1 MGESSSP
8 TESRMALE
16 TDALEYRRRHRGLIG
31 VESKVPVKDRGTL
44 SLVYTPGVAEP
55 CLEIFRDPKTS
66 FEYTCRGN
74 TVGLITDGSAVFGL
88 GRVGP
93 EAALPAMEGKS
104 VIFKTFAGIDALP
117 MCLRAVGLNEMIQA
131 VTMLAPTFG
140 AFCLE
145 DIFSPR
151 CFSLEDHLQR
161 AVAVPVFHNH
171 AHGAA
176 VMVLAG
182 LRNALPLVGKR
193 LEDARIVIG
202 GAGSAGLGVA
212 RLLLAAGARHLVVCD
227 RAGTL
232 QKYRASHMNWVK
244 SEISRQTNPENLTG
258 SLADALTGADVLIG
272 LSAANAVS
280 SEMVARMAPNAIVF
294 ALAVPTPEI
303 GPAEA
308 KRAGAKIVATGRS
321 DFPNQLDIALVF
333 PGVLRGLLDVQARNV
348 TTAVLL
354 EAATALADLVPEAD
368 RSPDRIVPP
377 IFDFRVAPTI
387 AAAVARVAMAT
398 GEARKQVDP
407 AEIMDRTL
415 RFVYE
420 GSVPVEPRAPGKTL
434 TLREEAL
441 ELHRRFRGKL
451 QVVSKVPIRDS
462 HILNLLYLP
471 PGAAIPVQAIL
482 EDPSKVFD
490 LTAKGNLVAVVSDG
504 SAVLG
509 LGNIGGRAAMPV
521 MEGKAVLFK
530 TFGGVEAFPICI
542 GTQDQDEIVEVTKA
556 IAPVFGGINLEDIS
570 APRCFYVEDKLKKE
584 TDIPIFHD
592 DQHGTAVVVTAAL
605 INALKLTGR
614 TFKDT
619 RVLIN
624 GTGASGIAVTKML
637 LGMGVADVIL
647 CDTKGAVYEGR
658 AEGMNWAK
666 EEIARVTNKE
676 KVKGKLAEALKGLDV
691 FIGLSGA
698 KLVSADMVRSMAPNA
713 IVFAMA
719 NPVPEI
725 LPDEA
730 RAGGAAIVAT
740 GRSDFENQVNNSLG
754 FPGIFRGAL
763 DVRARDINQT
773 MKEAAAQAMASLI
786 TDKELRPDYIIP
798 HMLDFRVP
806 VAVAKAVATAAMQSG
821 VARLQVDPEVVAENA
836 RAFIYEGKLGLV
848 A

>member
-1 MGESSSP
+1 
-8 TESRMALE
+8 MALE
-16 TDALEYRRRHRGLIG
+16 ADALEYRRRHRGLIG
-31 VESKVPVKDRGTL
+31 VESKVPVKDRPTL

-55 CLEIFRDPKTS
+55 CMEIFRDAKNS

-74 TVGLITDGSAVFGL
+74 TVALITDGSAIFGL
-88 GRVGP
+88 GDVGP

-117 MCLRAVGLNEMIQA
+117 MCLKGEGLYAMIQA

-145 DIFSPR
+145 DIISPR

-161 AVAVPVFHNH
+161 AVNVPVFHNH

-182 LRNALPLVGKR
+182 LTNALPLVGKR
-193 LEDARIVIG
+193 LEEARIVIG
-202 GAGSAGLGVA
+202 GAGSAGLGAA
-212 RLLLAAGARHLVVCD
+212 RLLLAAGARRLVVCD
-227 RAGTL
+227 RAGVL
-232 QKYRASHMNWVK
+232 HKYRASHMDWVK
-244 SEISRQTNPENLTG
+244 SEVARQTNPENTTG
-258 SLADALTGADVLIG
+258 TLADALKGADVFIG
-272 LSAANAVS
+272 LSAPNVLSA
-280 SEMVARMAPNAIVF
+280 EMVASMGPDPVVF

-303 GPAEA
+303 QPAEA

-348 TTAVLL
+348 TTPMLV
-354 EAATALADLVPEAD
+354 EAARALAGLVPEAQ
-368 RSPDRIVPP
+368 RGPDRIVPP
-377 IFDFRVAPTI
+377 VFDFHVAPAI
-387 AAAVARVAMAT
+387 AAAVAKVAMAT
-398 GEARKQVDP
+398 GEARKQMEP
-407 AEIMDRTL
+407 TEIVDRTL
-415 RFVYE
+415 RFIYE
-420 GSVPVEPRAPGKTL
+420 GRPPVEPREPGKTL
-434 TLREEAL
+434 SLKEEAL

-451 QVVSKVPIRDS
+451 QVVSKVPIRDA
-462 HILNLLYLP
+462 HILSLLYLP
-471 PGAAIPVQAIL
+471 PSAAIPARAIL
-482 EDPSKVFD
+482 EDRSKVFE

-509 LGNIGGRAAMPV
+509 LGNIGARAAMPV

-542 GTQDQDEIVEVTKA
+542 ATQDQDEIVEVTKA
-556 IAPVFGGINLEDIS
+556 ITPVFGGVNLEDIS
-570 APRCFYVEDKLKKE
+570 APRCFYIEDRLKRE

-592 DQHGTAVVVTAAL
+592 DQHGTAVVVTAGL

-614 TFKDT
+614 AFENT
-619 RVLIN
+619 RILIN
-624 GTGASGIAVTKML
+624 GTGAAGIAVARML
-637 LGMGVADVIL
+637 LGLGAADVIL
-647 CDTKGAVYEGR
+647 CDTKGAIYEGR
-658 AEGMNWAK
+658 PEGMNWAK
-666 EEIARVTNKE
+666 EEIARITNKDR
-676 KVKGKLAEALKGLDV
+676 VRGTLAEALRGLDV

-698 KLVSADMVRSMAPNA
+698 KLVSVDMVRGMAPDS

-719 NPVPEI
+719 NPIPEI

-763 DVRARDINQT
+763 DVRAKDINQA
-773 MKEAAAQAMASLI
+773 MKEAAAAAIAGLI

-798 HMLDFRVP
+798 TMLDFRVP
-806 VAVAKAVATAAMQSG
+806 VAVARAVATAAMQSG

>member
-1 MGESSSP
+1 MIME
-8 TESRMALE
+8 LE
-16 TDALEYRRRHRGLIG
+16 ADALEYRRRHRGLIG
-31 VESKVPVKDRGTL
+31 VESKVPVKDRRTL

-55 CLEIFRDPKTS
+55 CMEIFRDPKTS

-74 TVGLITDGSAVFGL
+74 TVALITDGSAIFGL
-88 GRVGP
+88 GDVGP

-117 MCLRAVGLNEMIQA
+117 MCLRAEGLYEMIQA

-145 DIFSPR
+145 DIVSPR

-161 AVAVPVFHNH
+161 AVNVPVFHNH
-171 AHGAA
+171 AHGAG

-182 LRNALPLVGKR
+182 LKNALPLVSKR
-193 LEDARIVIG
+193 LEDARIVIN
-202 GAGSAGLGVA
+202 GAGSAALGVA
-212 RLLLAAGARHLVVCD
+212 RLLVAAGARRLIVCD

-232 QKYRASHMNWVK
+232 HKYRASHMNWVK
-244 SEISRQTNPENLTG
+244 SEIARQTNPENLTG
-258 SLADALTGADVLIG
+258 SLSDALKGADVLIG

-280 SEMVARMAPNAIVF
+280 PEMVASMAPDAIVF

-303 GPAEA
+303 LPADA
-308 KRAGAKIVATGRS
+308 KQAGARIVATGRS

-348 TTAVLL
+348 TTAMLL
-354 EAATALADLVPEAD
+354 EAAAALAGCVPEAD
-368 RSPDRIVPP
+368 RSPDRIAPP
-377 IFDFRVAPTI
+377 IFDFQVAPMI

-398 GEARKQVDP
+398 GEARKQVEP
-407 AEIMDRTL
+407 KEIVDRTL
-415 RFVYE
+415 RFIYE
-420 GSVPVEPRAPGKTL
+420 GSIPVEPRVPGKTL
-434 TLREEAL
+434 SLKEEAL

-451 QVVSKVPIRDS
+451 QVISKVPIRDA

-471 PGAAIPVQAIL
+471 PSAAIPAKAIL

-509 LGNIGGRAAMPV
+509 LGNIGARAAMPV

-542 GTQDQDEIVEVTKA
+542 ATQDQDEIVAVTRA

-570 APRCFYVEDKLKKE
+570 APRCFYIEDQLKKV

-592 DQHGTAVVVTAAL
+592 DQHGTAVVVSAGL

-614 TFKDT
+614 TFEST

-624 GTGASGIAVTKML
+624 GTGASGIAVAKML
-637 LGMGVADVIL
+637 LGMGIADVIL

-658 AEGMNWAK
+658 SEGMNWAK
-666 EEIARVTNKE
+666 EEMGRLTNKE
-676 KVKGKLAEALKGLDV
+676 RVKGKLADALKGVDV
-691 FIGLSGA
+691 FVGLSGA
-698 KLVSADMVRSMAPNA
+698 KLVTTEMVRSMAANS

-763 DVRARDINQT
+763 DVRARDINQA
-773 MKEAAAQAMASLI
+773 MKAAAAEAIAGLI
-786 TDKELRPDYIIP
+786 TNKELRPDYIIP

-806 VAVAKAVATAAMQSG
+806 VAVAKAVATAAMQTG
-821 VARLQVDPEVVAENA
+821 VARLSVDPEVVAENA

>member
-1 MGESSSP
+1 
-8 TESRMALE
+8 MALE
-16 TDALEYRRRHRGLIG
+16 TDALEYRRRHHGLIG
-31 VESKVPVKDRGTL
+31 VESKVPIKDRATL

-55 CLEIFRDPKTS
+55 CMEIFRDPKHS

-74 TVGLITDGSAVFGL
+74 TVGLITDGSAIFGL
-88 GRVGP
+88 GQVGP
-93 EAALPAMEGKS
+93 EAALPVMEGKS

-117 MCLRAVGLNEMIQA
+117 MCLRTEGLYEMIQA

-145 DIFSPR
+145 DIASPR

-161 AVAVPVFHNH
+161 AVNVPVFHNH

-182 LRNALPLVGKR
+182 LSNALPLVGKR

-212 RLLLAAGARHLVVCD
+212 RLLLAAGARQLIVCD
-227 RAGTL
+227 SAGAL
-232 QKYRASHMNWVK
+232 HKYRASHMDWVK
-244 SEISRQTNPENLTG
+244 SEIARQTNPQNAAG
-258 SLADALTGADVLIG
+258 SLADVLKGADVFVG
-272 LSAANAVS
+272 LSAAHTVS
-280 SEMVARMAPNAIVF
+280 PEMVSGMAQDAIVF

-303 GPAEA
+303 SPAEA
-308 KRAGAKIVATGRS
+308 KQAGAKIVATGRS
-321 DFPNQLDIALVF
+321 DFPNQMDIALVF
-333 PGVLRGLLDVQARNV
+333 PGVLRGLLDVQAHNV
-348 TTAVLL
+348 TTAILL
-354 EAATALADLVPEAD
+354 EAAKALGAVVPEAD
-368 RSPDRIVPP
+368 RSPERIIPA
-377 IFDFRVAPTI
+377 IFDFHVAPSI
-387 AAAVARVAMAT
+387 AAAVARIAMAT
-398 GEARKQVDP
+398 GEARKQMDP
-407 AEIMDRTL
+407 GEIVDRTL
-415 RFVYE
+415 RFIYE
-420 GSVPVEPRAPGKTL
+420 GSAPVEPRAPGKSL
-434 TLREEAL
+434 TLKEEAL

-451 QVVSKVPIRDS
+451 QVVSKVPIRDA

-471 PGAAIPVQAIL
+471 PGAAIPAKAIL
-482 EDPSKVFD
+482 EDPGKVYE

-509 LGNIGGRAAMPV
+509 LGNIGARAAMPV

-542 GTQDQDEIVEVTKA
+542 ATQDQDEIVEVTKA

-570 APRCFYVEDKLKKE
+570 APRCFYVEDRLKRE

-592 DQHGTAVVVTAAL
+592 DQHGTAVVVTAGL
-605 INALKLTGR
+605 INALRLTGR
-614 TFKDT
+614 SFETT

-624 GTGASGIAVTKML
+624 GTGAAGIAVARML
-637 LGMGVADVIL
+637 LGLGAADVIL
-647 CDTKGAVYEGR
+647 CDTRGAIYQGR
-658 AEGMNWAK
+658 SEGMNWAK
-666 EEIARVTNKE
+666 EEIARLTNKAR
-676 KVKGKLAEALKGLDV
+676 VKGTLAEALRGLDV
-691 FIGLSGA
+691 FIGLSGP
-698 KLVSADMVRSMAPNA
+698 KLLTPDMVRSMAPNA

-763 DVRARDINQT
+763 DVRARDINQA
-773 MKEAAAQAMASLI
+773 MKTAAAEAIASLI
-786 TDKELRPDYIIP
+786 SERELRPDYIIP

-806 VAVAKAVATAAMQSG
+806 VAVAKAVATAAMGSG
-821 VARLQVDPEVVAENA
+821 VARISVDPEVVAENA

>member
-1 MGESSSP
+1 
-8 TESRMALE
+8 MAFE
-16 TDALEYRRRHRGLIG
+16 ADALEYRRRHHGLIG
-31 VESKVPVKDRGTL
+31 VESKVPIKDRSTL

-55 CLEIFRDPKTS
+55 CMEIFRDAKNS

-74 TVGLITDGSAVFGL
+74 TVGLITDGSAIFGL
-88 GRVGP
+88 GDVGP

-117 MCLRAVGLNEMIQA
+117 MCLKVEGLYEMIQA

-145 DIFSPR
+145 DIVSPR

-161 AVAVPVFHNH
+161 AVNVPVFHNH

-182 LRNALPLVGKR
+182 LTNALPLVGKR
-193 LEDARIVIG
+193 LEDAKIVIS

-212 RLLLAAGARHLVVCD
+212 RLLLAAGARKLIVCD
-227 RAGTL
+227 RAGVL
-232 QKYRASHMNWVK
+232 HKYRASHMDWVK
-244 SEISRQTNPENLTG
+244 SEIARQTNPENATG
-258 SLADALTGADVLIG
+258 TLADVVKGANVFIG
-272 LSAANAVS
+272 LSAANVLSA
-280 SEMVARMAPNAIVF
+280 EMVASMAPEPVVF

-303 GPAEA
+303 QPDEA

-348 TTAVLL
+348 TTSILL
-354 EAATALADLVPEAD
+354 EAARALAGLVPEAE
-368 RSPDRIVPP
+368 RRPDRVLPP
-377 IFDFRVAPTI
+377 IFDFHVAPTI
-387 AAAVARVAMAT
+387 AAAVAMAAMAA
-398 GEARKQVDP
+398 GEARKQVEP
-407 AEIMDRTL
+407 KEIIDRTL
-415 RFVYE
+415 HYIYE
-420 GSVPVEPRAPGKTL
+420 GSAPVEPRVPGKTL
-434 TLREEAL
+434 TLKEEAL
-441 ELHRRFRGKL
+441 DLHRRFRGKL
-451 QVVSKVPIRDS
+451 QVVSKVPIRDA
-462 HILNLLYLP
+462 HIMSLLYLP
-471 PGAAIPVQAIL
+471 PSAALPSKAIL
-482 EDPSKVFD
+482 EDPGKVFE

-509 LGNIGGRAAMPV
+509 LGNIGARAAMPV

-542 GTQDQDEIVEVTKA
+542 ATQDQDEIVEVTKA
-556 IAPVFGGINLEDIS
+556 ITPVFGGVNLEDIS
-570 APRCFYVEDKLKKE
+570 APRCFYIEDRLKRE

-592 DQHGTAVVVTAAL
+592 DQHGTAVVVTASL
-605 INALKLTGR
+605 MNALKITGR
-614 TFKDT
+614 TFQNT
-619 RVLIN
+619 RILIN
-624 GTGASGIAVTKML
+624 GTGAAGIAVAKML
-637 LGMGVADVIL
+637 LGLGAGDIIL
-647 CDTKGAVYEGR
+647 CDTKGAIYQGR
-658 AEGMNWAK
+658 SEGMNWAK
-666 EEIARVTNKE
+666 EEMARLTNKD
-676 KVKGKLAEALKGLDV
+676 KVKGNLAEALKGMDV
-691 FIGLSGA
+691 FIGLSGP
-698 KLVSADMVRSMAPNA
+698 KLVSMDMVRSMAPNS

-725 LPDEA
+725 LPEEA
-730 RAGGAAIVAT
+730 RAGGTAIVAT

-763 DVRARDINQT
+763 DVRARDINQA
-773 MKEAAAQAMASLI
+773 MKEAAATAMAGLI
-786 TDKELRPDYIIP
+786 TEKELRPDYIIP

-821 VARLQVDPEVVAENA
+821 VARVHVDPEVVAESA
-836 RAFIYEGKLGLV
+836 RSFIYEGKLGLV

>member
-1 MGESSSP
+1 
-8 TESRMALE
+8 MALE
-16 TDALEYRRRHRGLIG
+16 TDALEYRRRHHGLIG
-31 VESKVPVKDRGTL
+31 VESKVPIKDRATL
-44 SLVYTPGVAEP
+44 SLIYTPGVAEP
-55 CLEIFRDPKTS
+55 CMEIFRDPKNS

-74 TVGLITDGSAVFGL
+74 TVGLITDGSAIFGL
-88 GRVGP
+88 GQVGP
-93 EAALPAMEGKS
+93 EAALPVMEGKS

-117 MCLRAVGLNEMIQA
+117 MCLKTEGLYEMIQA

-145 DIFSPR
+145 DIVSPR

-161 AVAVPVFHNH
+161 AVNVPVFHNH

-182 LRNALPLVGKR
+182 LSNALPLVGKR

-212 RLLLAAGARHLVVCD
+212 RLLLAAGARQLIVCD
-227 RAGTL
+227 RAGAL
-232 QKYRASHMNWVK
+232 HKYRASHMDWVK
-244 SEISRQTNPENLTG
+244 SEIARQTNPQNAAG
-258 SLADALTGADVLIG
+258 SLADVLKGADVFVG
-272 LSAANAVS
+272 LSAANVVSPEMVS
-280 SEMVARMAPNAIVF
+280 SMAQDAIVF

-303 GPAEA
+303 SPAEA
-308 KRAGAKIVATGRS
+308 RRAGAKIVATGRS
-321 DFPNQLDIALVF
+321 DFPNQMDIALVF
-333 PGVLRGLLDVQARNV
+333 PGVLRGLLDVQAHNV
-348 TTAVLL
+348 TTAILL
-354 EAATALADLVPEAD
+354 EAAKALAGVVPDAD
-368 RSPDRIVPP
+368 RSPERIIPA
-377 IFDFRVAPTI
+377 IFDFHVAPTI

-398 GEARKQVDP
+398 GEARKQMDP
-407 AEIMDRTL
+407 GEIVDRTL
-415 RFVYE
+415 RIIYE
-420 GSVPVEPRAPGKTL
+420 GSAPVEPRAPGKTL
-434 TLREEAL
+434 TLKEEAL

-451 QVVSKVPIRDS
+451 QVVSKVPIRDA

-471 PGAAIPVQAIL
+471 PGAAIPAKAIL
-482 EDPSKVFD
+482 EDPGKVYE

-509 LGNIGGRAAMPV
+509 LGNIGARAAMPV

-542 GTQDQDEIVEVTKA
+542 ATQDQDEIVEVTKA

-570 APRCFYVEDKLKKE
+570 APRCFYVEDRLKRE

-592 DQHGTAVVVTAAL
+592 DQHGTAVVVTAGL

-614 TFKDT
+614 SLETT

-624 GTGASGIAVTKML
+624 GTGAAGIAVARML
-637 LGMGVADVIL
+637 LGLGAADVIL
-647 CDTKGAVYEGR
+647 CDTKGAIYEGR
-658 AEGMNWAK
+658 SEGMNWAK
-666 EEIARVTNKE
+666 EEIARLTNRDR
-676 KVKGKLAEALKGLDV
+676 VKGTLAEAIRGLDV
-691 FIGLSGA
+691 FIGLSGP
-698 KLVSADMVRSMAPNA
+698 KLLTPDMVRSMAPNA

-763 DVRARDINQT
+763 DVRARDINQA
-773 MKEAAAQAMASLI
+773 MKTAAAEAIASLI

>member
-1 MGESSSP
+1 
-8 TESRMALE
+8 MALE
-16 TDALEYRRRHRGLIG
+16 ADALEYRRRHHGLIG
-31 VESKVPVKDRGTL
+31 VESKVPVKDRPTL

-55 CLEIFRDPKTS
+55 CMEIFRDARNS

-74 TVGLITDGSAVFGL
+74 TVALITDGSASFGL
-88 GRVGP
+88 GHVGP

-117 MCLRAVGLNEMIQA
+117 MCLKVEGLYEMIQA

-145 DIFSPR
+145 DIVSPR

-161 AVAVPVFHNH
+161 AVNVPVFHNH
-171 AHGAA
+171 AHGAG

-182 LRNALPLVGKR
+182 LLNALPLVGKR
-193 LEDARIVIG
+193 LEDARIVIC
-202 GAGSAGLGVA
+202 GAGSAGLGAA
-212 RLLLAAGARHLVVCD
+212 RLLLAAGARRLVVCD
-227 RAGTL
+227 RAGVL
-232 QKYRASHMNWVK
+232 HKYRASHMDWVK
-244 SEISRQTNPENLTG
+244 SEIARQSNPENAAGTLTDV
-258 SLADALTGADVLIG
+258 LKGADVCIG
-272 LSAANAVS
+272 LSAANAIS
-280 SEMVARMAPNAIVF
+280 PEMVAGMAADPIVF
-294 ALAVPTPEI
+294 ALAVPAPEI
-303 GPAEA
+303 SPAEA
-308 KRAGAKIVATGRS
+308 KRAGAKVVATGRS

-348 TTAVLL
+348 TTAVLV
-354 EAATALADLVPEAD
+354 EAAKALAGMVAEAD
-368 RSPDRIVPP
+368 RSPERIVPP
-377 IFDFRVAPTI
+377 ILDFHVAPTI
-387 AAAVARVAMAT
+387 AAAVAKVAMAT

-407 AEIMDRTL
+407 AEIMERTL

-420 GSVPVEPRAPGKTL
+420 GSVPVEPRVPGKTL
-434 TLREEAL
+434 TLKEEAL

-451 QVVSKVPIRDS
+451 QVVSKVPIRDA
-462 HILNLLYLP
+462 HILSLLYLP
-471 PGAAIPVQAIL
+471 PAAALPAKAIL
-482 EDPSKVFD
+482 DDPAKVFD

-509 LGNIGGRAAMPV
+509 LGNIGARAAMPV

-530 TFGGVEAFPICI
+530 TFGGVEAFPVCI
-542 GTQDQDEIVEVTKA
+542 ATQDQDEIVEVVKA
-556 IAPVFGGINLEDIS
+556 ITPVFGGVNLEDVS
-570 APRCFYVEDKLKKE
+570 APRCFYIEDRLKRE

-614 TFKDT
+614 TFQNT
-619 RVLIN
+619 RLLIN
-624 GTGASGIAVTKML
+624 GTGAAGIAVAKML
-637 LGMGVADVIL
+637 LGLGAADIIL
-647 CDTKGAVYEGR
+647 CDTKGAIYEGR
-658 AEGMNWAK
+658 SAGMNWAK
-666 EEIARVTNKE
+666 EEIARLTNKD
-676 KVKGKLAEALKGLDV
+676 KVKGTLAEALKGVDV
-691 FIGLSGA
+691 FIGLSGP
-698 KLVSADMVRSMAPNA
+698 KLVTTDMVRSMAKDA
-713 IVFAMA
+713 IVCAMA

-754 FPGIFRGAL
+754 FPGIFRGTL
-763 DVRARDINQT
+763 DVRARDINQA
-773 MKEAAAQAMASLI
+773 MKEAAAAAIAGLI
-786 TDKELRPDYIIP
+786 TEKELRPDYIIP

-821 VARLQVDPEVVAENA
+821 AARLSVDPDVVAENA
-836 RAFIYEGKLGLV
+836 RAFIYEGKLGLI

>member
-1 MGESSSP
+1 
-8 TESRMALE
+8 MALE
-16 TDALEYRRRHRGLIG
+16 AEALEYRRRHRGLIG
-31 VESKVPVKDRGTL
+31 VESKVPVKDRPTL

-55 CLEIFRDPKTS
+55 CMEIYRDAKNS

-74 TVGLITDGSAVFGL
+74 TVALITDGSAIFGL
-88 GRVGP
+88 GNVGP
-93 EAALPAMEGKS
+93 EAALPVMEGKS

-117 MCLRAVGLNEMIQA
+117 MCLKAEGLNEMIQA

-145 DIFSPR
+145 DIVSPR

-161 AVAVPVFHNH
+161 AVNVPVFHNH

-182 LRNALPLVGKR
+182 LTNALPLVGKR
-193 LEDARIVIG
+193 LEDARIVIN

-212 RLLLAAGARHLVVCD
+212 RLLLAAGARKLMVCD
-227 RAGTL
+227 RAGVL
-232 QKYRASHMNWVK
+232 HRYRASHMDWVK
-244 SEISRQTNPENLTG
+244 SEIARQTNSDNATG
-258 SLADALTGADVLIG
+258 TLADVLKGADVFVG
-272 LSAANAVS
+272 LSAANVLSA
-280 SEMVARMAPNAIVF
+280 EMVASMAPDSIVF

-303 GPAEA
+303 EPNEA

-321 DFPNQLDIALVF
+321 DFPNQMDIAQVF

-348 TTAVLL
+348 TTPMLL
-354 EAATALADLVPEAD
+354 EAARALANLVPERD
-368 RSPDRIVPP
+368 RNPERILPP
-377 IFDFRVAPTI
+377 LFDFHVAPTI
-387 AAAVARVAMAT
+387 AAAVATVAMAT
-398 GEARKQVDP
+398 GEARKQVEP
-407 AEIMDRTL
+407 KEIVDRTL
-415 RFVYE
+415 HFIYE
-420 GSVPVEPRAPGKTL
+420 KSFPVEPRAPGKAL
-434 TLREEAL
+434 TLKEEAL
-441 ELHRRFRGKL
+441 DLHRRFRGKL
-451 QVVSKVPIRDS
+451 QVVSKVPIRDA
-462 HILNLLYLP
+462 HIMSLLYLP
-471 PGAAIPVQAIL
+471 PGAAIPAQAIL
-482 EDPSKVFD
+482 EDPSKVFE
-490 LTAKGNLVAVVSDG
+490 LTAKGNLVAIVSDG

-509 LGNIGGRAAMPV
+509 LGNIGARAAMPV

-542 GTQDQDEIVEVTKA
+542 ATQDQDEIVEVTKA
-556 IAPVFGGINLEDIS
+556 ITPVFGGVNLEDIS
-570 APRCFYVEDKLKKE
+570 APRCFYIEDRLKRE

-614 TFKDT
+614 SFGPT
-619 RVLIN
+619 RALIN
-624 GTGASGIAVTKML
+624 GTGAAGIAVAKML
-637 LGMGVADVIL
+637 LAMGIGDIIL
-647 CDTKGAVYEGR
+647 CDTKGAIYEGR
-658 AEGMNWAK
+658 SEGMNWAK

-676 KVKGKLAEALKGLDV
+676 KVKGKLAEALKGVDV

-698 KLVSADMVRSMAPNA
+698 KLVTTDMVRTMAPNS
-713 IVFAMA
+713 IVCAMA

-763 DVRARDINQT
+763 DVRARDINQA
-773 MKEAAAQAMASLI
+773 MKEAAAEAMASLI
-786 TDKELRPDYIIP
+786 TEKELCPGYIIP
-798 HMLDFRVP
+798 TMLDFRVP
-806 VAVAKAVATAAMQSG
+806 VAVAKAVATAAMKTG
-821 VARLQVDPEVVAENA
+821 VARVHVDPEVVAENA

>member
-1 MGESSSP
+1 
-8 TESRMALE
+8 MALE
-16 TDALEYRRRHRGLIG
+16 TDALEYRRRHHGLIG
-31 VESKVPVKDRGTL
+31 VESKVPIKDRATL
-44 SLVYTPGVAEP
+44 SLIYTPGVAEP
-55 CLEIFRDPKTS
+55 CMEIFRDPKNS

-74 TVGLITDGSAVFGL
+74 TVGLITDGSAIFGL
-88 GRVGP
+88 GQVGP
-93 EAALPAMEGKS
+93 EAALPVMEGKS

-117 MCLRAVGLNEMIQA
+117 MCLKTEGLYEMIQA

-145 DIFSPR
+145 DIVSPR

-161 AVAVPVFHNH
+161 AVNVPVFHNH

-182 LRNALPLVGKR
+182 LSNALPLVGKR

-212 RLLLAAGARHLVVCD
+212 RLLLAAGARQLIVCD
-227 RAGTL
+227 SAGAL
-232 QKYRASHMNWVK
+232 HKYRASHMDWVK
-244 SEISRQTNPENLTG
+244 SEIARQTNPQNAAG
-258 SLADALTGADVLIG
+258 SLADVLQGADVFVG
-272 LSAANAVS
+272 LSAAHTVSPEMVS
-280 SEMVARMAPNAIVF
+280 SMAQDAIVF

-303 GPAEA
+303 SPAEA
-308 KRAGAKIVATGRS
+308 RRAGAKIVATGRS
-321 DFPNQLDIALVF
+321 DFPNQMDIALVF

-348 TTAVLL
+348 TPAILL
-354 EAATALADLVPEAD
+354 EAAKALAAVVPEAD
-368 RSPDRIVPP
+368 RSPERIIPA
-377 IFDFRVAPTI
+377 IFDFHVAPSI

-398 GEARKQVDP
+398 GEARKQMDP
-407 AEIMDRTL
+407 GEIVDRTL
-415 RFVYE
+415 RFIYE
-420 GSVPVEPRAPGKTL
+420 GSAPVEPRAPGKTL
-434 TLREEAL
+434 TLKEEAL

-451 QVVSKVPIRDS
+451 QVVSKVPIRDA

-471 PGAAIPVQAIL
+471 PGAAIPAKAIL
-482 EDPSKVFD
+482 EDPGKVYE

-509 LGNIGGRAAMPV
+509 LGNIGARAAMPV

-542 GTQDQDEIVEVTKA
+542 ATQDQDEIVEVTKA

-570 APRCFYVEDKLKKE
+570 APRCFYVEDRLKRE

-592 DQHGTAVVVTAAL
+592 DQHGTAVVVTAGL

-614 TFKDT
+614 SLETT

-624 GTGASGIAVTKML
+624 GTGAAGIAVARML
-637 LGMGVADVIL
+637 LGLGAADVIL
-647 CDTKGAVYEGR
+647 CDTKGAIYEGR
-658 AEGMNWAK
+658 SEGMNWAK
-666 EEIARVTNKE
+666 EEIARLTNRDR
-676 KVKGKLAEALKGLDV
+676 VKGTLAEAIRGLDV
-691 FIGLSGA
+691 FIGLSGP
-698 KLVSADMVRSMAPNA
+698 KLLTPDMVRSMAPNA

-763 DVRARDINQT
+763 DVRARDINQA
-773 MKEAAAQAMASLI
+773 MKTAAAEAIASLI

>member
-1 MGESSSP
+1 
-8 TESRMALE
+8 MALE
-16 TDALEYRRRHRGLIG
+16 TDALEYRRRHHGLIG
-31 VESKVPVKDRGTL
+31 VESKVPIKDRATL
-44 SLVYTPGVAEP
+44 SLIYTPGVAEP
-55 CLEIFRDPKTS
+55 CMEIFRDPKNS

-74 TVGLITDGSAVFGL
+74 TVGLITDGSAIFGL
-88 GRVGP
+88 GQVGP
-93 EAALPAMEGKS
+93 EAALPVMEGKS

-117 MCLRAVGLNEMIQA
+117 MCLKTEGLYEMIQV

-145 DIFSPR
+145 DIVSPR

-161 AVAVPVFHNH
+161 AVNVPVFHNH

-182 LRNALPLVGKR
+182 LSNALPLVGKR

-212 RLLLAAGARHLVVCD
+212 RLLLAAGARQLIVCD
-227 RAGTL
+227 SAGAL
-232 QKYRASHMNWVK
+232 HKYRASHMDWVK
-244 SEISRQTNPENLTG
+244 SEIARQTNPQNAAG
-258 SLADALTGADVLIG
+258 SLADVLQGADVFVG
-272 LSAANAVS
+272 LSAAHTVS
-280 SEMVARMAPNAIVF
+280 PEMVSGMAQDAIVF

-303 GPAEA
+303 SPAEA
-308 KRAGAKIVATGRS
+308 RRAGAKIVATGRS
-321 DFPNQLDIALVF
+321 DFPNQMDIALVF
-333 PGVLRGLLDVQARNV
+333 PGVLRGLLDVQAHNV
-348 TTAVLL
+348 TPAILL
-354 EAATALADLVPEAD
+354 EAAKALAGVVPEAD
-368 RSPDRIVPP
+368 RSPERIIPA
-377 IFDFRVAPTI
+377 IFDFHVAPSI
-387 AAAVARVAMAT
+387 AAAVARIAMAT
-398 GEARKQVDP
+398 GEARKQMDP
-407 AEIMDRTL
+407 GEIVDRTL
-415 RFVYE
+415 RIIYE
-420 GSVPVEPRAPGKTL
+420 GRAPVEPRAPGKTL
-434 TLREEAL
+434 TLKEEAL

-451 QVVSKVPIRDS
+451 QVVSKVPIRDA

-471 PGAAIPVQAIL
+471 PGAAIPAKAIL
-482 EDPSKVFD
+482 EDPGKVYE

-509 LGNIGGRAAMPV
+509 LGNIGARAAMPV

-542 GTQDQDEIVEVTKA
+542 ATQDQDEIVEVTKA

-570 APRCFYVEDKLKKE
+570 APRCFYVEDRLKRE

-592 DQHGTAVVVTAAL
+592 DQHGTAVVVTAGL

-614 TFKDT
+614 SLETT

-624 GTGASGIAVTKML
+624 GTGAAGIAVARML
-637 LGMGVADVIL
+637 LGLGAADVIL
-647 CDTKGAVYEGR
+647 CDTKGAIYEGR
-658 AEGMNWAK
+658 SEGMNWAK
-666 EEIARVTNKE
+666 EEIARLTNRDR
-676 KVKGKLAEALKGLDV
+676 VKGTLAEAIRGLDV
-691 FIGLSGA
+691 FIGLSGP
-698 KLVSADMVRSMAPNA
+698 KLLTPDMVRSMAPNA

-763 DVRARDINQT
+763 DVRARDINQA
-773 MKEAAAQAMASLI
+773 MKTAAAEAIASLI

>member
-1 MGESSSP
+1 
-8 TESRMALE
+8 MALE
-16 TDALEYRRRHRGLIG
+16 TDALEYRRRHHGLIG
-31 VESKVPVKDRGTL
+31 VESKVPIKDRATL
-44 SLVYTPGVAEP
+44 SLIYTPGVAEP
-55 CLEIFRDPKTS
+55 CMEIFRDPKNS

-74 TVGLITDGSAVFGL
+74 TVGLITDGSAIFGL
-88 GRVGP
+88 GQVGP
-93 EAALPAMEGKS
+93 EAALPVMEGKS

-117 MCLRAVGLNEMIQA
+117 MCLKTEGLYEMIQA

-145 DIFSPR
+145 DIVSPR

-161 AVAVPVFHNH
+161 AVNVPVFHNH

-182 LRNALPLVGKR
+182 LSNALPLVGKR

-212 RLLLAAGARHLVVCD
+212 RLLLAAGARQLIVCD
-227 RAGTL
+227 SAGAL
-232 QKYRASHMNWVK
+232 HKYRASHMDWVK
-244 SEISRQTNPENLTG
+244 SEIARQTNPQNAAG
-258 SLADALTGADVLIG
+258 SLADVLQGADVFVG
-272 LSAANAVS
+272 LSAAHTVS
-280 SEMVARMAPNAIVF
+280 PEMVSGMAQDAIVF

-303 GPAEA
+303 SPAEA
-308 KRAGAKIVATGRS
+308 RRAGAKIVATGRS
-321 DFPNQLDIALVF
+321 DFPNQMDIALVF
-333 PGVLRGLLDVQARNV
+333 PGVLRGLLDVQAHNV
-348 TTAVLL
+348 TTAILL
-354 EAATALADLVPEAD
+354 EAAKALAAVVPEAD
-368 RSPDRIVPP
+368 RSPERIIPA
-377 IFDFRVAPTI
+377 IFDFHVAPSI
-387 AAAVARVAMAT
+387 AGAVARVAMAT
-398 GEARKQVDP
+398 GEARKQMDP
-407 AEIMDRTL
+407 GEIVDRTL
-415 RFVYE
+415 RFIYE
-420 GSVPVEPRAPGKTL
+420 GSAPVEPRAPGKTL
-434 TLREEAL
+434 TLKEEAL

-451 QVVSKVPIRDS
+451 QVVSKVPIRDA

-471 PGAAIPVQAIL
+471 PGAAIPAKAIL
-482 EDPSKVFD
+482 EDPGKVYE

-509 LGNIGGRAAMPV
+509 LGNIGARAAMPV

-542 GTQDQDEIVEVTKA
+542 ATQDQDEIVEVTKA

-570 APRCFYVEDKLKKE
+570 APRCFYVEDRLKRE

-592 DQHGTAVVVTAAL
+592 DQHGTAVVVTAGL

-614 TFKDT
+614 SLETT

-624 GTGASGIAVTKML
+624 GTGAAGIAVARML
-637 LGMGVADVIL
+637 LGLGAADVIL
-647 CDTKGAVYEGR
+647 CDTKGAIYEGR
-658 AEGMNWAK
+658 SEGMNWAK
-666 EEIARVTNKE
+666 EEIARLTNRDR
-676 KVKGKLAEALKGLDV
+676 VKGTLAEAIRGLDV
-691 FIGLSGA
+691 FIGLSGP
-698 KLVSADMVRSMAPNA
+698 KLLTPDMVRSMAPNA

-763 DVRARDINQT
+763 DVRARDINQA
-773 MKEAAAQAMASLI
+773 MKTAAAEAIASLI

>member
-1 MGESSSP
+1 
-8 TESRMALE
+8 MALE
-16 TDALEYRRRHRGLIG
+16 TDALEYRRRHHGLIG
-31 VESKVPVKDRGTL
+31 VESKVPIKDRATL

-55 CLEIFRDPKTS
+55 CMEIFRDPKHS

-74 TVGLITDGSAVFGL
+74 TVGLITDGSAIFGL
-88 GRVGP
+88 GQVGP
-93 EAALPAMEGKS
+93 EAALPVMEGKS
-104 VIFKTFAGIDALP
+104 VLFKTFAGIDALP
-117 MCLRAVGLNEMIQA
+117 MCLRTEGLYEMIQA

-145 DIFSPR
+145 DIVSPR

-161 AVAVPVFHNH
+161 AVNVPVFHNH

-182 LRNALPLVGKR
+182 LSNALPLVGKR
-193 LEDARIVIG
+193 LEDARIIIG

-212 RLLLAAGARHLVVCD
+212 RLLLAAGARQLIVCD
-227 RAGTL
+227 SAGAL
-232 QKYRASHMNWVK
+232 HKYRASHMDWVK
-244 SEISRQTNPENLTG
+244 SEIARQTNPQNAAG
-258 SLADALTGADVLIG
+258 SLADVLKGADVFVG
-272 LSAANAVS
+272 LSAAHTVS
-280 SEMVARMAPNAIVF
+280 PEMVSGMAQDAIVF

-303 GPAEA
+303 SPAEA
-308 KRAGAKIVATGRS
+308 RQAGATIVATGRP
-321 DFPNQLDIALVF
+321 DFPNQMDIALVF

-348 TTAVLL
+348 TPAILL
-354 EAATALADLVPEAD
+354 EAAKALAGVVPEAD
-368 RSPDRIVPP
+368 RSPERIIPA
-377 IFDFRVAPTI
+377 IFDFHVAPTI

-398 GEARKQVDP
+398 GEARKQMDP
-407 AEIMDRTL
+407 GEIVDRTL
-415 RFVYE
+415 RFIYE
-420 GSVPVEPRAPGKTL
+420 GGAPVEPRAPGKTL
-434 TLREEAL
+434 TLKEEAL

-451 QVVSKVPIRDS
+451 QVVSKVPIRDA

-471 PGAAIPVQAIL
+471 PGAAIPAKAIL
-482 EDPSKVFD
+482 EDPGKVYE

-509 LGNIGGRAAMPV
+509 LGNIGARAAMPV

-542 GTQDQDEIVEVTKA
+542 ATQDQDEIVEVTKA

-570 APRCFYVEDKLKKE
+570 APRCFYVEDRLKRE

-592 DQHGTAVVVTAAL
+592 DQHGTAVVVTAGL

-614 TFKDT
+614 SLETT

-624 GTGASGIAVTKML
+624 GTGAAGIAVARML
-637 LGMGVADVIL
+637 LGLGAADVIL
-647 CDTKGAVYEGR
+647 CDTRGAIYQGR
-658 AEGMNWAK
+658 SEGMNWAK
-666 EEIARVTNKE
+666 EEIARLTNKDR
-676 KVKGKLAEALKGLDV
+676 VTGKLADAIKGLDV
-691 FIGLSGA
+691 FIGLSGP
-698 KLVSADMVRSMAPNA
+698 KLLTPDMVRSMAPNA

-730 RAGGAAIVAT
+730 RTGGAAIVAT

-763 DVRARDINQT
+763 DVRARDINQA
-773 MKEAAAQAMASLI
+773 MKTAAAEAIASLI
-786 TDKELRPDYIIP
+786 SERELRPDYIIP

-806 VAVAKAVATAAMQSG
+806 VAVAKAVATAAMGSG
-821 VARLQVDPEVVAENA
+821 VARLSVDPEVVAENA

>member
-1 MGESSSP
+1 
-8 TESRMALE
+8 MALE
-16 TDALEYRRRHRGLIG
+16 SDALEYRRRHHGLIG
-31 VESKVPVKDRGTL
+31 VESKVPVKDRPTL

-55 CLEIFRDPKTS
+55 CMEIFRDPKTS
-66 FEYTCRGN
+66 FDYTCRGN
-74 TVGLITDGSAVFGL
+74 TVALITDGSAIFGL
-88 GRVGP
+88 GQAGP
-93 EAALPAMEGKS
+93 EAALPIMEGKS

-117 MCLRAVGLNEMIQA
+117 MCLKVAGLTEMIQA
-131 VTMLAPTFG
+131 VTMLSPTFG

-145 DIFSPR
+145 DITCPN

-161 AVAVPVFHNH
+161 AVNVPVFHNH

-176 VMVLAG
+176 VMVLAA
-182 LRNALPLVGKR
+182 LFNALPLVGKR

-212 RLLLAAGARHLVVCD
+212 RLLVAAGAKRIVVCD
-227 RAGTL
+227 RAGAL
-232 QKYRASHMNWVK
+232 HRYRASHMNWAK
-244 SEISRQTNPENLTG
+244 SEIARLTNQENTTG
-258 SLADALTGADVLIG
+258 TLRDVIKGADVFVG
-272 LSAANAVS
+272 LSGPNALTP
-280 SEMVARMAPNAIVF
+280 EMVASMGPDPVVF

-303 GPAEA
+303 NPAEA
-308 KRAGAKIVATGRS
+308 KRAGAKVVATGRS

-348 TTAVLL
+348 TTPMLL
-354 EAATALADLVPEAD
+354 EAARALARVVPEGE
-368 RSPDRIVPP
+368 RNPERIIPA
-377 IFDFRVAPTI
+377 IFDFTVAPMI
-387 AAAVARVAMAT
+387 AAAVAKVAMDS
-398 GEARKQVDP
+398 GEARKHVEP
-407 AEIMDRTL
+407 AEIIERTM

-420 GSVPVEPRAPGKTL
+420 GSVPVAPRSPGKTM
-434 TLREEAL
+434 TLKEEAL

-451 QVVSKVPIRDS
+451 QVISKVPIRDAR
-462 HILNLLYLP
+462 IMNLLYLP
-471 PGAAIPVQAIL
+471 PSAAIPARAIL
-482 EDPSKVFD
+482 EDPSKVYE

-509 LGNIGGRAAMPV
+509 LGNIGARAAMPV

-542 GTQDQDEIVEVTKA
+542 ATQDQDEIVEVTKA
-556 IAPVFGGINLEDIS
+556 ITPVFGAINLEDIS
-570 APRCFYVEDKLKKE
+570 APRCFYIEDRLKRE

-614 TFKDT
+614 TFGAT
-619 RVLIN
+619 RALIN
-624 GTGASGIAVTKML
+624 GTGAAGIAVAKML
-637 LGMGVADVIL
+637 LSMGMGDIIL
-647 CDTKGAVYEGR
+647 CDTKGAIYEGR
-658 AEGMNWAK
+658 TDGMNWAK
-666 EEIARVTNKE
+666 EEMARITNKE
-676 KVKGKLAEALKGLDV
+676 KVKEALAEALKGVDV

-698 KLVSADMVRSMAPNA
+698 KLLTTDMVRTMAPNA
-713 IVFAMA
+713 IVCAMA
-719 NPVPEI
+719 NPIPEI

-763 DVRARDINQT
+763 DVRARDINAE
-773 MKEAAAQAMASLI
+773 MKAAAAHAMADLI
-786 TDKELRPDYIIP
+786 SDKELRPDYIIP

-806 VAVAKAVATAAMQSG
+806 VAVAKAVAAAAMQSG
-821 VARLQVDPEVVAENA
+821 VARLTVDPEVVAENA

>member
-1 MGESSSP
+1 
-8 TESRMALE
+8 MALE
-16 TDALEYRRRHRGLIG
+16 TDALEYRRRHHGLIG
-31 VESKVPVKDRGTL
+31 VESKVPIKDRATL
-44 SLVYTPGVAEP
+44 SLIYTPGVAEP
-55 CLEIFRDPKTS
+55 CMEIFRDPKNS

-74 TVGLITDGSAVFGL
+74 TVGLITDGSAIFGL
-88 GRVGP
+88 GQVGP
-93 EAALPAMEGKS
+93 EAALPVMEGKS

-117 MCLRAVGLNEMIQA
+117 MCLKTEGLYEMIQA

-145 DIFSPR
+145 DIVSPR

-161 AVAVPVFHNH
+161 AVNVPVFHNH

-182 LRNALPLVGKR
+182 LSNALPLVGKR

-212 RLLLAAGARHLVVCD
+212 RLLLAAGARQLIVCD
-227 RAGTL
+227 RAGAL
-232 QKYRASHMNWVK
+232 HKYRASHMDWVK
-244 SEISRQTNPENLTG
+244 SEIARQTNPQNAAG
-258 SLADALTGADVLIG
+258 SLADVLKGADVFVG
-272 LSAANAVS
+272 LSAANVVSPEMVS
-280 SEMVARMAPNAIVF
+280 SMAQDAIVF

-303 GPAEA
+303 SPAEA

-321 DFPNQLDIALVF
+321 DFPNQMDIALVF
-333 PGVLRGLLDVQARNV
+333 PGVLRGLLDVQAHNV
-348 TTAVLL
+348 TTAILL
-354 EAATALADLVPEAD
+354 EAAKALAGVVPDAD
-368 RSPDRIVPP
+368 RSPERIIPA
-377 IFDFRVAPTI
+377 IFDFHVAPTI

-398 GEARKQVDP
+398 GEARKQMDP
-407 AEIMDRTL
+407 GEIVDRTL
-415 RFVYE
+415 RIIYE
-420 GSVPVEPRAPGKTL
+420 GSAPVEPRAPGKTL
-434 TLREEAL
+434 TLKEEAL

-451 QVVSKVPIRDS
+451 QVVSKVPIRDA

-471 PGAAIPVQAIL
+471 PGAAIPAKAIL
-482 EDPSKVFD
+482 EDPGKVYE

-509 LGNIGGRAAMPV
+509 LGNIGARAAMPV

-542 GTQDQDEIVEVTKA
+542 ATQDQDEIVEVTKA

-570 APRCFYVEDKLKKE
+570 APRCFYVEDRLKRE

-592 DQHGTAVVVTAAL
+592 DQHGTAVVVTAGL

-614 TFKDT
+614 SLETT

-624 GTGASGIAVTKML
+624 GTGAAGIAVARML
-637 LGMGVADVIL
+637 LGLGAADVIL
-647 CDTKGAVYEGR
+647 CDTKGAIYEGR
-658 AEGMNWAK
+658 SEGMNWAK
-666 EEIARVTNKE
+666 EEIARLTNRDR
-676 KVKGKLAEALKGLDV
+676 VKGTLAEAIRGLDV
-691 FIGLSGA
+691 FIGLSGP
-698 KLVSADMVRSMAPNA
+698 KLLTPDMVRSMAPNA

-763 DVRARDINQT
+763 DVRARDINQA
-773 MKEAAAQAMASLI
+773 MKTAAAEAIASLI

>member
-1 MGESSSP
+1 
-8 TESRMALE
+8 MALE
-16 TDALEYRRRHRGLIG
+16 ADALEYRRRHRGLIG
-31 VESKVPVKDRGTL
+31 VESKVPVKDRPTL

-55 CLEIFRDPKTS
+55 CMEIYRDAKNS

-74 TVGLITDGSAVFGL
+74 TVALITDGSAIFGL
-88 GRVGP
+88 GNVGP
-93 EAALPAMEGKS
+93 EAALPVMEGKS

-117 MCLRAVGLNEMIQA
+117 MCLKAEGLNEMIQA

-145 DIFSPR
+145 DIVSPR

-161 AVAVPVFHNH
+161 AVNVPVFHNH

-182 LRNALPLVGKR
+182 LTNALPLVGKR
-193 LEDARIVIG
+193 LEDARIVIN

-212 RLLLAAGARHLVVCD
+212 RLLLAAGARKLMVCD
-227 RAGTL
+227 RAGVL
-232 QKYRASHMNWVK
+232 HRYRASHMDWVK
-244 SEISRQTNPENLTG
+244 SEIARQTNSDNATG
-258 SLADALTGADVLIG
+258 TLADVLKGADVFIG
-272 LSAANAVS
+272 LSAANVLSAK
-280 SEMVARMAPNAIVF
+280 MVASMAPDSIVF

-303 GPAEA
+303 APNEA

-321 DFPNQLDIALVF
+321 DFPNQMDIAQVF

-348 TTAVLL
+348 TTPMLL
-354 EAATALADLVPEAD
+354 EAARALANLVPEAD
-368 RSPDRIVPP
+368 RNPERILPP
-377 IFDFRVAPTI
+377 IFDFHVAPTI
-387 AAAVARVAMAT
+387 AAAVATVAMAT
-398 GEARKQVDP
+398 GEARKQVEP
-407 AEIMDRTL
+407 KEIVDRTL
-415 RFVYE
+415 HFIYE
-420 GSVPVEPRAPGKTL
+420 KSFPVEPRAPGKAL
-434 TLREEAL
+434 TLKEEAL
-441 ELHRRFRGKL
+441 DLHRRFRGKL
-451 QVVSKVPIRDS
+451 QVVSKVPIRDA
-462 HILNLLYLP
+462 HIMGLLYLP
-471 PGAAIPVQAIL
+471 PGAAIPAKAIL
-482 EDPSKVFD
+482 EDPSKVFE
-490 LTAKGNLVAVVSDG
+490 LTAKGNLVAIVSDG

-509 LGNIGGRAAMPV
+509 LGNIGARAAMPV

-542 GTQDQDEIVEVTKA
+542 ATQDQDEIVEVTKA
-556 IAPVFGGINLEDIS
+556 ITPVFGGVNLEDIS
-570 APRCFYVEDKLKKE
+570 APRCFYIEDRLKRE

-614 TFKDT
+614 SFGAT
-619 RVLIN
+619 RALIN
-624 GTGASGIAVTKML
+624 GTGAAGIAVAKML
-637 LGMGVADVIL
+637 LGMGIGDIIL
-647 CDTKGAVYEGR
+647 CDTKGAIYEGR
-658 AEGMNWAK
+658 SEGMNWAK

-676 KVKGKLAEALKGLDV
+676 KVKGKLAEALKGVDV

-698 KLVSADMVRSMAPNA
+698 KLVTTDMVRTMAPNS
-713 IVFAMA
+713 VVCAMA

-763 DVRARDINQT
+763 DVRARDINQA
-773 MKEAAAQAMASLI
+773 MKEAAAEAMASLI
-786 TDKELRPDYIIP
+786 TEKELCPGYIIP
-798 HMLDFRVP
+798 TMFDFRVP
-806 VAVAKAVATAAMQSG
+806 VAVAKAVATAAMKTG
-821 VARLQVDPEVVAENA
+821 VARVHVDPEVVAENA

>member
-1 MGESSSP
+1 MEL
-8 TESRMALE
+8 TMALE
-16 TDALEYRRRHRGLIG
+16 TDALEYRRRHHGLIG
-31 VESKVPVKDRGTL
+31 VESKVPIKDRGTL

-55 CLEIFRDPKTS
+55 CMEIFRDPKNS

-74 TVGLITDGSAVFGL
+74 TVGLITDGSAIFGL
-88 GRVGP
+88 GQVGP

-104 VIFKTFAGIDALP
+104 VIFKTFANIDALP
-117 MCLRAVGLNEMIQA
+117 MCLKVEGLYEMIQA

-145 DIFSPR
+145 DIVSPR

-161 AVAVPVFHNH
+161 AVNVPVFHNH

-182 LRNALPLVGKR
+182 LSNALPLVGKR
-193 LEDARIVIG
+193 LEDARIVIC

-212 RLLLAAGARHLVVCD
+212 RLLVAAGARRLIVCD
-227 RAGTL
+227 QAGAL
-232 QKYRASHMNWVK
+232 HKYRASHMDWVK
-244 SEISRQTNPENLTG
+244 SEIARQTNPENATG
-258 SLADALTGADVLIG
+258 SLADVLKGADVFVG
-272 LSAANAVS
+272 LSVGNILSA
-280 SEMVARMAPNAIVF
+280 EMVATMAPDAVVF

-303 GPAEA
+303 LPAEA
-308 KRAGAKIVATGRS
+308 KRAGAKIIATGRS

-348 TTAVLL
+348 TTPMLL
-354 EAATALADLVPEAD
+354 EAAKALAGLVPEAD
-368 RSPDRIVPP
+368 RSPEHIVPA
-377 IFDFRVAPTI
+377 IFDFHVAPTI
-387 AAAVARVAMAT
+387 AAAVAMVAMAT
-398 GEARKQVDP
+398 GEARKQIDP
-407 AEIMDRTL
+407 AEIVDNTL
-415 RFVYE
+415 RFIYE
-420 GSVPVEPRAPGKTL
+420 GSAPVEPRAPGKTL
-434 TLREEAL
+434 SLKEEAL

-451 QVVSKVPIRDS
+451 QVVSKVPIRDA
-462 HILNLLYLP
+462 HILSLLYLP
-471 PGAAIPVQAIL
+471 PSAAIPARAIL
-482 EDPSKVFD
+482 EDPGKVYD

-509 LGNIGGRAAMPV
+509 LGNIGARAAMPV

-542 GTQDQDEIVEVTKA
+542 ATQDQDEIVEVTKA
-556 IAPVFGGINLEDIS
+556 ITPVFGAINLEDIS
-570 APRCFYVEDKLKKE
+570 APRCFYIEDRLKKE

-592 DQHGTAVVVTAAL
+592 DQHGTAVVVVAGL

-614 TFKDT
+614 TFGST
-619 RVLIN
+619 RILIN
-624 GTGASGIAVTKML
+624 GTGAAGIAVAKML
-637 LGMGVADVIL
+637 MGLGAADVIL
-647 CDTKGAVYEGR
+647 CDTKGAIYEGR
-658 AEGMNWAK
+658 SEGMNWAK
-666 EEIARVTNKE
+666 EEIARLTNKD
-676 KVKGKLAEALKGLDV
+676 KVKGNLAEALQGLDV
-691 FIGLSGA
+691 FIGLSGP
-698 KLVSADMVRSMAPNA
+698 KLVTTDMVKTMAPNS

-725 LPDEA
+725 YPDEA
-730 RAGGAAIVAT
+730 RAGGSTIVAT

-763 DVRARDINQT
+763 DVRARDINQA
-773 MKEAAAQAMASLI
+773 MKAAAAEAIAGLI

-821 VARLQVDPEVVAENA
+821 VARLHVDPEVVAENA